1 MKITVQ
7 EIRSV
12 SEGSTVNPSAIEIKT
27 DKGLMSSCNQICHV
41 LHQQGSKP
49 KSKGLSRYFVVLV
62 DGKETALKFGDDCQA
77 LKVNDKF
84 VKEAGMKAVSLKDF
98 TQDFVLFSTAML
110 PTLSSVIRYF
120 LTPYIPEEI
129 RGEEY
134 KVGAKKFFK
143 VDVKE
148 KKDAV
153 SFASQASSM
162 IEKTIYLTQDLVSSA
177 KEENMDEY
185 LRNKRE
191 SARLAIEQAKEA
203 RKLLAK

>member
-12 SEGSTVNPSAIEIKT
+12 KEGSTVNPSAIEIKS
-27 DKGLMSSCNQICHV
+27 DKGLMSACNQICHV

-49 KSKGLSRYFVVLV
+49 KSKGLSRYFVILV

-120 LTPYIPEEI
+120 LTPYIPEDV
-129 RGEEY
+129 RGQEY
-134 KVGAKKFFK
+134 KAGAKKFFK

-148 KKDAV
+148 KQDAV

-177 KEENMDEY
+177 KEENLDEY
-185 LRNKRE
+185 MRNKRE
-191 SARLAIEQAKEA
+191 SARLALETAKAA